1 MKLFKRE
8 DFVINL
14 ERVDYLDIEENEW
27 DNTDWVLRCRYI
39 HPDNEWLSIVN
50 ENKLKFD
57 LENNGVKGIDNSK
70 CLSDFLDIL
79 VSLMSN
85 DNVKL
90 IKYETILKMLV
101 DKYVKKEEVNE

>member
-1 MKLFKRE
+1 MRRMKLFKRG

-39 HPDNEWLSIVN
+39 HPDNEWLSIIN

-57 LENNGVKGIDNSK
+57 LEKKGIKGIDGSR

-79 VSLMSN
+79 VSFMSN
-85 DNVKL
+85 DDIKL
-90 IKYETILKMLV
+90 IDYEMILKSLV
-101 DKYVKKEEVNE
+101 DKYIK

>member
-1 MKLFKRE
+1 MKLFKRG

-39 HPDNEWLSIVN
+39 HPDNEWLSIIN

-57 LENNGVKGIDNSK
+57 LEKKGIKGIDGSR

-79 VSLMSN
+79 VSFMSN
-85 DNVKL
+85 DDIKL
-90 IKYETILKMLV
+90 IDYEMILKSLV
-101 DKYVKKEEVNE
+101 DKYIK